1 MAGELPNTPEKIEMP
16 APTAWP
22 IVLAF
27 GLTLILTGP
36 VTSTSVS
43 VLGAVIAVAGAVG
56 WFRDV
61 LPRESHEHVPIT
73 QAIPA
78 VLTKRSGVDRI
89 ELIPELT
96 RAALPLETYPVSSG
110 VIGGLAGS
118 VVMAVLAMLYG
129 LVSKNGIWYP
139 VNLLAA
145 GFFPGT
151 ATETAAEIG
160 TFNLYDLVVA
170 IPVHLLVSLLVGLLY
185 GTLLPM
191 LPRRPILLG
200 GIIAPAVWSVV
211 IYYILGS
218 VNPVLN
224 QRINWFWFVFS
235 QIGFGIAAGIVVSMR
250 ERVHTRQH
258 LPLVIRAGIETPGL
272 LDERKDDQTR

>member
-1 MAGELPNTPEKIEMP
+1 MAGEPPSTPEKIELP

-27 GLTLILTGP
+27 GLTLIFTGP
-36 VTSTSVS
+36 VTSGSVS
-43 VLGAVIAVAGAVG
+43 VLGAVIAVAGAAG

-61 LPRESHEHVPIT
+61 LPRESHEHVPIVR
-73 QAIPA
+73 AIPA
-78 VLTKRSGVDRI
+78 VLTRRSGVDRI

-96 RAALPLETYPVSSG
+96 RAALPLETYPISSG
-110 VIGGLAGS
+110 VIGGLVGS
-118 VVMAVLAMLYG
+118 VAMAVLAMLYG

-160 TFNLYDLVVA
+160 AFNLYDLVVA

-272 LDERKDDQTR
+272 LDERKDDQTP